1 MTDCDWNAL
10 ELHATR
16 GPRTLALRL
25 HLRGI
30 EHARMDM
37 RLDDTERLVPLQDPT
52 GPAWG
57 LELMMEAA
65 AEWARLEGTRQET
78 NP

>member
-1 MTDCDWNAL
+1 MTEPDWNAL
-10 ELHATR
+10 ELRSTC

-30 EHARMDM
+30 EHGRMDV
-37 RLDDTERLVPLQDPT
+37 RLDDAERLVPLDDPT

-65 AEWARLEGTRQET
+65 TEWARLEAVRQET
-78 NP
+78 PT